1 MITNETRKEFGK
13 FLIDVS
19 KLVLGGVVFASVVKS
34 DDLPKTYVMVLG
46 LLTILLFAAAG
57 FALINKS
64 TK

>member
-1 MITNETRKEFGK
+1 MITNETRKELGK
-13 FLIDVS
+13 FLIDVA

-34 DDLPKTYVMVLG
+34 DDLPKVYVMILG
-46 LLTILLFAAAG
+46 LLTILLFVIGG